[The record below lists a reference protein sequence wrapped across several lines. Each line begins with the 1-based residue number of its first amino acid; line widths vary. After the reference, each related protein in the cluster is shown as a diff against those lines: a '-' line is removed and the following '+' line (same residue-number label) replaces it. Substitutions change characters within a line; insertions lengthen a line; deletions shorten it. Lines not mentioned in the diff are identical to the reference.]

1 MTCEMDPGRR
11 PLVDEFEVD
20 VGAPAFGTVAALI
33 ATACCAVSLAILPAV
48 FALQGPG
55 AEPRWVA
62 YAVGSLAVVLAIAK
76 LSAMAWGAGSSLWS
90 WHRASVAAA
99 YAD

>member
-1 MTCEMDPGRR
+1 MDPGRR

-20 VGAPAFGTVAALI
+20 LGEPGFGTAVALI
-33 ATACCAVSLAILPAV
+33 VTACCAVSLAILPAA

-55 AEPRWVA
+55 IAPRWVA

-76 LSAMAWGAGSSLWS
+76 LSAMAWGAGWSLWS